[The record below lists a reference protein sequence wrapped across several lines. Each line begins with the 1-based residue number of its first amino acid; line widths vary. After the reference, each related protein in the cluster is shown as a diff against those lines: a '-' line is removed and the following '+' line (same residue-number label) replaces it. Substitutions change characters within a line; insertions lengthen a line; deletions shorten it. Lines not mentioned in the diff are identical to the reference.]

1 MDRRCQ
7 TLKIAGISRLS
18 QWRKVLETH
27 EILHGQLAGLVD
39 LFEVFKYVVGVSVYH
54 RDPEILIVF
63 VLAKYGSARFRTL
76 VGTLFTEYEFS
87 ASCDDPVAKMF
98 GE

>member
-1 MDRRCQ
+1 
-7 TLKIAGISRLS
+7 LS
-18 QWRKVLETH
+18 QWRKVLETY

-39 LFEVFKYVVGVSVYH
+39 LFEIFKHVVGVGIDH
-54 RDPEILIVF
+54 RDPKIFIVF
-63 VLAKYGSARFRTL
+63 VLVEYGSARFRTL
-76 VGTLFTEYEFS
+76 VDTLFTEYEFS